1 MSPGALARDR
11 AEKAPALRRAAT
23 VRGRWDDGVMSR
35 KVRYPVTGV
44 TEAPAGSAMRIRARF
59 RCSAADAAVL
69 EALARYLSRLQ
80 GRDLAVRCA
89 AGPAHDTVAWAGRK
103 RALTGQCSSRFAG
116 WITKSSNDAYAA
128 ARRNQRHVHGTAQGL
143 RAHRRGG
150 GARQASPR
158 APRPEEGTGKS
169 RCDRRRPEDRS
180 RRPQACSCGELPRA
194 RTPAAE
200 GTPPGTRRS
209 PAAPGHW
216 PKAGTPARPQAG
228 QTRSG
233 NRGNTRHSRP
243 AKTVRAGAISRQ
255 SP

>member
-1 MSPGALARDR
+1 
-11 AEKAPALRRAAT
+11 
-23 VRGRWDDGVMSR
+23 MSR

-180 RRPQACSCGELPRA
+180 RSPRPAPAESYHVPEPRRLRERPQGPGGPPR
-194 RTPAAE
+194 R
-200 GTPPGTRRS
+200 PGTGRRRHPRP
-209 PAAPGHW
+209 PAGRSDPQRQQGQHQAFP
-216 PKAGTPARPQAG
+216 AGED
-228 QTRSG
+228 RS
-233 NRGNTRHSRP
+233 RRRHQPSITLELTD
-243 AKTVRAGAISRQ
+243 ADE
-255 SP
+255 